1 MTSINIISKLNYLI
15 ILNLFFLT
23 LQNEIY
29 AQNLKRK
36 EYIVC
41 YWEVLYLNATS
52 EDKKI
57 IFSPK
62 EEAFKTSLIEKCGE
76 SPFKVKRDKNK
87 IYLKL
92 KNNKLIRY

>member
-1 MTSINIISKLNYLI
+1 MTLINIISKLNYLI

-23 LQNEIY
+23 LQNNIY
-29 AQNLKRK
+29 AQNLNRK
-36 EYIVC
+36 GYMIC

-52 EDKKI
+52 EDKNI

-62 EEAFKTSLIEKCGE
+62 EEDFKTNLIEKCGE